1 MMHGKWGRSKLCP
14 MSLGLALGLTSA
26 LAAFLMASW
35 AIYQGVPPDM
45 LAQHPDLV
53 PMTWADAGWLTLW
66 TFIKGLIFG
75 FILALIYDLITCGC
89 KGKCCRGSCGCGC
102 GCQKCATTDQ
112 GGRCNCGCSC
122 CSSNTRPLDS
132 TNLNNRV

>member
-75 FILALIYDLITCGC
+75 FILALIYDLITCVNVLIC
-89 KGKCCRGSCGCGC
+89 SMTCIACARKSSETNFMVCGSNGI
-102 GCQKCATTDQ
+102 
-112 GGRCNCGCSC
+112 
-122 CSSNTRPLDS
+122 
-132 TNLNNRV
+132 